1 MHRSF
6 FRRADGFTL
15 LELLVV
21 VALVIVLFAT
31 ALINL
36 LPLRGA
42 AERAQ
47 YLQITGQLQS
57 AFGLR
62 AAELV
67 MARDG
72 HSLADIVNE
81 NPMDWLHIA
90 PENYLGEVNLFED
103 ITPGTWGW
111 LAGQQVLA
119 YRLRYPEY
127 VKTGAFRQEWLRLV
141 VYHEYTDEGML
152 RQLAL
157 QSPDHPVW
165 FENVTTQGE
174 ESR

>member
-1 MHRSF
+1 MHHSR
-6 FRRADGFTL
+6 FRHADGFTL

-31 ALINL
+31 AVINL

-42 AERAQ
+42 AERVQ

-62 AAELV
+62 TAELA
-67 MARDG
+67 MANNG
-72 HSLADIVNE
+72 ASLADIVNE
-81 NPMDWLHIA
+81 NPMGWLHIV
-90 PENYLGEVNLFED
+90 PENYRGEVKHFDDLA
-103 ITPGTWGW
+103 PGQWGW
-111 LAGQQVLA
+111 LAAQQVLA

-157 QSPDHPVW
+157 QSLDHPVW

-174 ESR
+174 KSR